1 MGFDQDQK
9 TTALLFARAL
19 AGRDYTAAHALCSS
33 EYREQ
38 FDAGLLG
45 QEFERTVPLN
55 WGEIDPIELVEHG
68 GFPFVYIH
76 LGGDV
81 YSEAIIVN
89 SFVSE
94 NEQTKIASFE
104 FGRP

>member
-1 MGFDQDQK
+1 MEFDQDQK
-9 TTALLFARAL
+9 TTALKFARAL
-19 AGRDYTAAHALCSS
+19 AGRDYAAAHALCSN

-38 FDAGLLG
+38 CGAGFLG
-45 QEFERTVPLN
+45 QEFERIVPLD
-55 WGEIDPIELVEHG
+55 WGEIDPIELVDLG
-68 GFPFVYIH
+68 GIPFIYIQ

-81 YSEAIIVN
+81 YSEAIMIN

>member
-1 MGFDQDQK
+1 MKFDQDQK

-19 AGRDYTAAHALCSS
+19 AGRDYAAAHALCSC

-38 FDAGLLG
+38 FDADFLG
-45 QEFERTVPLN
+45 QEFERTVPLD
-55 WGEIDPIELVEHG
+55 WGEIDPIELVEYG
-68 GFPFVYIH
+68 DLPFIYIQ

-81 YSEAIIVN
+81 YSEAIIIS

-94 NEQTKIASFE
+94 KQQTKIASFE